1 MALACS
7 IAEITDSWVA
17 PKDANI
23 CLMLDKLRL
32 SFPVTEFFNLIN
44 NPQILKYSF
53 K

>member
-1 MALACS
+1 MALARS
-7 IAEITDSWVA
+7 IFEITASRLA

-23 CLMLDKLRL
+23 CLMLDKLQL